1 MTGLLRHR
9 PPGHLECGRLKVVLD
24 VVRSMADYRGVAS
37 RALPCLCKWRGSD
50 AERALAG
57 HSGGALQGEDMA
69 KALFG
74 HVGGAPERRLLDEVT
89 QLRAKVRTL
98 EFEVT
103 RLRAEND
110 RLAAAEAD
118 ELLRL
123 PEPALT

>member
-1 MTGLLRHR
+1 
-9 PPGHLECGRLKVVLD
+9 
-24 VVRSMADYRGVAS
+24 
-37 RALPCLCKWRGSD
+37 
-50 AERALAG
+50 
-57 HSGGALQGEDMA
+57 MA

-74 HVGGAPERRLLDEVT
+74 HVGGAPERRVLDEVT
-89 QLRAKVRTL
+89 QLRAKVRSL

-110 RLAAAEAD
+110 RLAAAAAEAD

>member
-1 MTGLLRHR
+1 M
-9 PPGHLECGRLKVVLD
+9 
-24 VVRSMADYRGVAS
+24 
-37 RALPCLCKWRGSD
+37 
-50 AERALAG
+50 AG
-57 HSGGALQGEDMA
+57 HSGGAYQGEDMA

-74 HVGGAPERRLLDEVT
+74 HVGSAPDRRMLDEVT

-98 EFEVT
+98 EFEVA

-110 RLAAAEAD
+110 RLAAAQAD

>member
-1 MTGLLRHR
+1 
-9 PPGHLECGRLKVVLD
+9 
-24 VVRSMADYRGVAS
+24 MA
-37 RALPCLCKWRGSD
+37 LT

-57 HSGGALQGEDMA
+57 HSGSALQGEDMA

-74 HVGGAPERRLLDEVT
+74 HVGGAPERRVLDEVT
-89 QLRAKVRTL
+89 QLRAKVRSL

-110 RLAAAEAD
+110 RLAAAASEAD